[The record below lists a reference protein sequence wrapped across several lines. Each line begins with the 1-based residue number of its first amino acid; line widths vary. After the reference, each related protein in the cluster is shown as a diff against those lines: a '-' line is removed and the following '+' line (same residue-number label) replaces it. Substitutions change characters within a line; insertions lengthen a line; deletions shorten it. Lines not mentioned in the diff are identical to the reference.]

1 MIMVRHFLFIFLAA
15 LTAAAQADEI
25 YDCMG
30 RNLFSNN
37 AASAVLEVPT
47 DDRAQEQI
55 IQLAITSIIDAEKN
69 VFEHTFFVAVN
80 DKDLWPVLIAE
91 TQIDILGVR
100 DVLFFDKTSQ
110 KVWMV
115 QSLYDLLHKEVK
127 SAQTFTF
134 ECAKRK

>member
-1 MIMVRHFLFIFLAA
+1 MIRHFLFIFLAA
-15 LTAAAQADEI
+15 MTATAQADEI

-30 RNLFSNN
+30 RHLFSNN

-55 IQLAITSIIDAEKN
+55 IQLAITMIINGEKN
-69 VFEHTFFVAVN
+69 VYKHTFYVAVK

-91 TQIDILGVR
+91 TQIDLLGVR
-100 DVLFFDKTSQ
+100 RVLFFQ
-110 KVWMV
+110 KNG
-115 QSLYDLLHKEVK
+115 QKLRIIKSLYDTLYMEVK